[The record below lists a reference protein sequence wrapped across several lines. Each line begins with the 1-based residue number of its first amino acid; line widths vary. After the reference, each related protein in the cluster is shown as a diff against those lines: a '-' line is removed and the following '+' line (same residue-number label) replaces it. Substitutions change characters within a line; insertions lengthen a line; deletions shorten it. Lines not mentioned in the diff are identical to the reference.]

1 MNINKSA
8 RVEVAQFGVKVGD
21 QRDETEAYD
30 WHCTPSNL
38 HVSEEQRAV
47 SVNHSTG
54 TVAVVCRLLVV
65 GFLSQSTNVVSFLSR
80 SPLQQSGDGGWG
92 GAWGGGVIRMWK
104 AFIVYT
110 DLNAYGCAGLL
121 CACKHHFWN
130 LFRAGNWVTGV
141 HHWLV
146 FLQQVL
152 AQASQRVNRVVYLS
166 ICPSFTKSITQTES
180 AADLTLMK
188 LIYRHPGTELLFF
201 LFPTTLFD

>member
-92 GAWGGGVIRMWK
+92 GVGRGCNQNVESIYCVHRFECIR
-104 AFIVYT
+104 
-110 DLNAYGCAGLL
+110 L
-121 CACKHHFWN
+121 CRFAVC
-130 LFRAGNWVTGV
+130 
-141 HHWLV
+141 
-146 FLQQVL
+146 
-152 AQASQRVNRVVYLS
+152 
-166 ICPSFTKSITQTES
+166 
-180 AADLTLMK
+180 M
-188 LIYRHPGTELLFF
+188 
-201 LFPTTLFD
+201 